1 MHVNYVHHY
10 HRYIYMYA
18 IISIPDP
25 IVVAENIQ
33 PPTDIEKEP
42 DVAVTMTIGGSEE
55 EELDMAQDSQSL
67 DAIEQRL
74 RGYIDDK
81 FAALQRQIDE
91 RFEHLME
98 EVLRKVN
105 VATVNGGLGHS
116 HSSQEKPRPTEHSDQ
131 STVT

>member
-1 MHVNYVHHY
+1 M
-10 HRYIYMYA
+10 YMYA
-18 IISIPDP
+18 IIFVPDP

-33 PPTDIEKEP
+33 PPSDIEKEP

-55 EELDMAQDSQSL
+55 EELDVAQDSQSL

-74 RGYIDDK
+74 RGYIDAK

-91 RFEHLME
+91 RFERLME
-98 EVLRKVN
+98 DVLCKVN

-116 HSSQEKPRPTEHSDQ
+116 HSSQGKPRPTEHSDQ